1 MGALF
6 SRLLGNPQVPRRLD
20 HESSPSSPDPFSVNF
35 TVSAHHRKIWIA
47 PDDGSYPE
55 TELRVKGANWAG
67 FQASGCVHELWKY
80 NVSDYVDYLVRHRY
94 NAIRLPISGWIVQQ
108 RSFVIDNDY
117 TCGRSFAG
125 LESMDIL
132 DRVLAAL
139 RAAGIFVMLDMH
151 TLSHPE
157 YNTRIWCLSPYSGC
171 SPYWER
177 DVFNAWRILARRYCE
192 QPHVI
197 LADLFNEPSG
207 GRWGGG
213 GRDDWAYFAERM
225 GNAILEICPRWL
237 IAVQG
242 VGGGGYWWGEN
253 IAPQRSRPIRLAL
266 PDRLVLSPHTYGHN
280 PGTCLALADPPRGR
294 PRP

>member
-1 MGALF
+1 MYTESSLPASLLLVPVLPSQTSRERRAALACQAACPIAEMGALL
-6 SRLLGNPQVPRRLD
+6 SRLLANPQQPRRLVRL
-20 HESSPSSPDPFSVNF
+20 EASPSSPDPFSVNF

-55 TELRVKGANWAG
+55 TELRVKGTNWAG
-67 FQASGCVHELWKY
+67 FQANGCVHELWKH
-80 NVSDYVDYLVRHRY
+80 NVSDYIDYLVLHRY
-94 NAIRLPISGWIVQQ
+94 NAVRLPISGWIVQQ
-108 RSFVIDNDY
+108 PSFIIEGDY
-117 TCGRSFAG
+117 ICGRSFAG

-139 RAAGIFVMLDMH
+139 RAAGLFVMLDMH

-157 YNTRIWCLSPYSGC
+157 YNNRIWCLSGHSGC
-171 SPYWER
+171 SPYWENN
-177 DVFNAWRILARRYCE
+177 VFTAWRILARRYCD

-197 LADLFNEPSG
+197 LADLFNEPAG

-213 GRDDWAYFAERM
+213 GRDDWASFAERM

-242 VGGGGYWWGEN
+242 Y
-253 IAPQRSRPIRLAL
+253 
-266 PDRLVLSPHTYGHN
+266 
-280 PGTCLALADPPRGR
+280 
-294 PRP
+294 